1 MERPPHVRSVRPMD
15 GIEPSEVCARIKTAR
30 ERSRLSQPEM
40 AKAIKCSVSSLNYY
54 ERDRVP
60 LEKLGLIA
68 KATGVDIRWLVFGD
82 AYLDP
87 MERVEKRLEGLEGA
101 ARYLVGAARGR
112 SETELLAELT
122 DQTTRTLLGLDDPPE
137 GPVGPNSDDKEGGR

>member
-1 MERPPHVRSVRPMD
+1 MD
-15 GIEPSEVCARIKTAR
+15 GIEPTEVCARIKIAR
-30 ERSRLSQPEM
+30 ERARLSQPEM

-68 KATGVDIRWLVFGD
+68 KATSVDIRWLVFGD

-87 MERVEKRLEGLEGA
+87 MERIERRLGHLEGA
-101 ARYLVGAARGR
+101 ARFLVGTARGR
-112 SETELLAELT
+112 PDTELLAELT
-122 DQTTRTLLGLDDPPE
+122 DETTRALLGLDGPPTDEADPS
-137 GPVGPNSDDKEGGR
+137 SDDAEGGQ